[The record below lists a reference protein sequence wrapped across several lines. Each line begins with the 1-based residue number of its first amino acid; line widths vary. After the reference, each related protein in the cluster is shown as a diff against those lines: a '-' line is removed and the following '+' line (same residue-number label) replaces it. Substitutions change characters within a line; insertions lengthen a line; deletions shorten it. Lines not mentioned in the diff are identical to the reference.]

1 MITII
6 PIIEITDERR
16 REGGSGHTR
25 SKSLHAT
32 ETLQVI
38 IPYMVV
44 VMMRIKVAEVGGM
57 WERLPPKGQ
66 GLLRNEGPPTYAIL
80 S

>member
-1 MITII
+1 MVFYEKIK
-6 PIIEITDERR
+6 ITDERR

-32 ETLQVI
+32 ETLQVT
-38 IPYMVV
+38 IPW
-44 VMMRIKVAEVGGM
+44 IHDGPDDDSDDEEHDDDDEDDEEEEDGDDDDEDGDGG
-57 WERLPPKGQ
+57 
-66 GLLRNEGPPTYAIL
+66 